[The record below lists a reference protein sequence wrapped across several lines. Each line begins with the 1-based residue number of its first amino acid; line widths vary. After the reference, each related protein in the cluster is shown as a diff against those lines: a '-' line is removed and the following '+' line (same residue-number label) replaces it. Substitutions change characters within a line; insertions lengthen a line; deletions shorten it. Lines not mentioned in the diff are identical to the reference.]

1 MVVSLRLYTPANQ
14 RRLVSVSLRY
24 GEVRAKE
31 REGQRDECFCRDQGF
46 CSSLGFNAESLKTIR
61 IFNSAQHKQHH
72 PLACIPLTNSPCC
85 CFFFHFS
92 LLCFAFRFLF
102 FCLTG
107 FVRKVYLT
115 LMIQLLLTVGI
126 ICAFL
131 YW

>member
-1 MVVSLRLYTPANQ
+1 MVVRLHLYTPANQ

-31 REGQRDECFCRDQGF
+31 REGQRDESLSHNLRF
-46 CSSLGFNAESLKTIR
+46 CSSLGFDAESLNTNS
-61 IFNSAQHKQHH
+61 IFNSTQHKQHH
-72 PLACIPLTNSPCC
+72 PPACIPLTNSQCC
-85 CFFFHFS
+85 CVFFIS
-92 LLCFAFRFLF
+92 LCFAFCFLF